1 MKKYKYIFY
10 YISILYT
17 VGTSLWSG
25 TIYLFMRHSGYS
37 YSLINLFLEIFWLV
51 TFFAEIPSG
60 YIADKFGYLKTIMA
74 SGIIRALGLVILA
87 LSPMNLLW
95 MTVSGGLTA
104 LGDSLQSGTM
114 TSWIA
119 NKAVEHGEKDQLGA
133 IFSGYSIIGT
143 PLTMAATFVGAN
155 ILGNIRL
162 DLPLLIGAAFLLAT
176 SLTIIPLL
184 KYDSQNL
191 AEAEEGMPKLNLVAD
206 VKYTVKQEQK
216 TFAWILLLLPVAI
229 ISAGP
234 LDQWQMYFQRGKT
247 VNSGTISVLMS
258 LSGMLAIS
266 LYNRYVSKKP
276 LSNRGQTRLIV
287 VSTVMMAATLL
298 GVVGLKNWYYG
309 SLSLFM
315 LHTMFGSLEN
325 MLGGIVLQTTIQ
337 TETRRATI
345 MSVANALD
353 AGAEVV
359 ILAINGFLS
368 DRFGIGF
375 AWVSLAALGLLIF
388 LLAIFGMQSKKLEV
402 EEI

>member
-17 VGTSLWSG
+17 MGTSLWSG
-25 TIYLFMRHSGYS
+25 TIYLFMRHNGYS

-60 YIADKFGYLKTIMA
+60 YIADKLGYLKTIMA
-74 SGIIRALGLVILA
+74 SGIIRALGLIILA

-95 MTVSGGLTA
+95 MTVSGVLTA

-119 NKAVEHGEKDQLGA
+119 NKAVEHGEKDQLGS

-216 TFAWILLLLPVAI
+216 TFAWILDLA
-229 ISAGP
+229 SASRGN
-234 LDQWQMYFQRGKT
+234 YFSRT
-247 VNSGTISVLMS
+247 
-258 LSGMLAIS
+258 A
-266 LYNRYVSKKP
+266 
-276 LSNRGQTRLIV
+276 
-287 VSTVMMAATLL
+287 
-298 GVVGLKNWYYG
+298 
-309 SLSLFM
+309 
-315 LHTMFGSLEN
+315 
-325 MLGGIVLQTTIQ
+325 
-337 TETRRATI
+337 
-345 MSVANALD
+345 
-353 AGAEVV
+353 
-359 ILAINGFLS
+359 
-368 DRFGIGF
+368 
-375 AWVSLAALGLLIF
+375 
-388 LLAIFGMQSKKLEV
+388 
-402 EEI
+402 

>member
-1 MKKYKYIFY
+1 M
-10 YISILYT
+10 
-17 VGTSLWSG
+17 
-25 TIYLFMRHSGYS
+25 
-37 YSLINLFLEIFWLV
+37 EIFWLV

-60 YIADKFGYLKTIMA
+60 YSADKFGYLKTIMA
-74 SGIIRALGLVILA
+74 SGIIRALGLIILA

-95 MTVSGGLTA
+95 MTVSRVLTA

-133 IFSGYSIIGT
+133 IFFGYSLIGT

-191 AEAEEGMPKLNLVAD
+191 AEEEEGMPKLNLVAD

-234 LDQWQMYFQRGKT
+234 LDQWQMYFQRGKA

-258 LSGMLAIS
+258 LAGMLAIS

-276 LSNRGQTRLIV
+276 LSNKRQTRLIV
-287 VSTVMMAATLL
+287 VSTVMMAATFARRGWSEKL
-298 GVVGLKNWYYG
+298 
-309 SLSLFM
+309 
-315 LHTMFGSLEN
+315 
-325 MLGGIVLQTTIQ
+325 VL
-337 TETRRATI
+337 
-345 MSVANALD
+345 
-353 AGAEVV
+353 
-359 ILAINGFLS
+359 
-368 DRFGIGF
+368 
-375 AWVSLAALGLLIF
+375 WVSRLVHAPYHVWQLGKHAGRDCFANDDSNREPPGDDYVCCQCLGRGRGSRD
-388 LLAIFGMQSKKLEV
+388 FGN
-402 EEI
+402 

>member
-1 MKKYKYIFY
+1 MEITNWRSDEKIQVYFY

-25 TIYLFMRHSGYS
+25 TIYLFMRHNGYS

-74 SGIIRALGLVILA
+74 SGIIRALGLIILA

-95 MTVSGGLTA
+95 MTVSGVLTA

-133 IFSGYSIIGT
+133 IFSGYSLIGT

-162 DLPLLIGAAFLLAT
+162 DLPLLIGAASLLAT

-276 LSNRGQTRLIV
+276 LSNKGQTRLIV
-287 VSTVMMAATLL
+287 VSSCYFARR
-298 GVVGLKNWYYG
+298 GW
-309 SLSLFM
+309 
-315 LHTMFGSLEN
+315 LEK
-325 MLGGIVLQTTIQ
+325 LVL
-337 TETRRATI
+337 
-345 MSVANALD
+345 
-353 AGAEVV
+353 
-359 ILAINGFLS
+359 
-368 DRFGIGF
+368 
-375 AWVSLAALGLLIF
+375 WVSRLVHVPYHVWQLGKHAGRDCFANNDSNREPPGDDYVCCQCLGRWRRSRD
-388 LLAIFGMQSKKLEV
+388 FGN
-402 EEI
+402 

>member
-1 MKKYKYIFY
+1 MRSKVLQAMDIFADERHFR
-10 YISILYT
+10 LR
-17 VGTSLWSG
+17 
-25 TIYLFMRHSGYS
+25 LFFEG
-37 YSLINLFLEIFWLV
+37 
-51 TFFAEIPSG
+51 
-60 YIADKFGYLKTIMA
+60 
-74 SGIIRALGLVILA
+74 
-87 LSPMNLLW
+87 
-95 MTVSGGLTA
+95 
-104 LGDSLQSGTM
+104 
-114 TSWIA
+114 
-119 NKAVEHGEKDQLGA
+119 
-133 IFSGYSIIGT
+133 
-143 PLTMAATFVGAN
+143 
-155 ILGNIRL
+155 
-162 DLPLLIGAAFLLAT
+162 LLIGALTGALIAVFRYLLEGSEDLRRLAYHWLRTAEPGWFLLYGAAFLLAT
-176 SLTIIPLL
+176 SLTIILLL

-191 AEAEEGMPKLNLVAD
+191 AEAEEGIPKLNLVAD

-258 LSGMLAIS
+258 LAGMLAIS

-276 LSNRGQTRLIV
+276 LSNKGQTRLIV

-309 SLSLFM
+309 SLALFM

-337 TETRRATI
+337 TENRRATI

-368 DRFGIGF
+368 DRYGIGF
-375 AWVSLAALGLLIF
+375 AWVSLAVLGLVIF